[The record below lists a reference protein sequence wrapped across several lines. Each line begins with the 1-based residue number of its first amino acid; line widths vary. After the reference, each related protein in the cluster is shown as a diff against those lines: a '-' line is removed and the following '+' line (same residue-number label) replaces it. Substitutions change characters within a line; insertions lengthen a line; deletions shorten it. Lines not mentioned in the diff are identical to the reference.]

1 MKQRKWDYLYG
12 PVPSRRLGRSLGV
25 DLVPYK
31 TCSFDC
37 IYCQLGRT
45 TNKTVERQPYVDP
58 AAILDELGRWL
69 EQDGQA
75 DYITFSGLGE
85 PTLNSGLA
93 QMVTAAG
100 EMTDIPIAILTN
112 GSLLGQPE
120 VRAARQAADLL
131 VPSLDAA
138 TPKVFKQV
146 NRPASSLD
154 IARIVEGLCL
164 TRQECAAAMWLEV
177 MLVAGYND
185 SDEELAALREAIDEI
200 RPESVQINT
209 VVRPPVEQYARA
221 VPGDTLQKAEQTLG
235 PRAQIIAPLDAQS
248 VMAEERQ
255 RSEQEVVAL
264 LQRRPCTLDDIAAG
278 LAVHP
283 NEALKYLSE
292 LLRREQIA
300 AIDLDGRQFYVPNQ
314 PR

>member
-1 MKQRKWDYLYG
+1 MNNSTWQLLYG

-58 AAILDELGRWL
+58 AAILDELGQWL

-93 QMVTAAG
+93 EMVTAAG
-100 EMTDIPIAILTN
+100 EMTDIPLAILTN
-112 GSLLGQPE
+112 GSLFWQPE
-120 VRAARQAADLL
+120 VRAACQAADLL

-138 TPKVFKQV
+138 TPNSFEQV
-146 NRPASSLD
+146 NRPARSLD
-154 IARIVEGLCL
+154 ITQIVEGLRL
-164 TRQECAAAMWLEV
+164 ARQECTADMWLEV

-185 SDEELAALREAIDEI
+185 SEEELRALREAIDQIEPQSI
-200 RPESVQINT
+200 QINT

-221 VPGDTLQKAEQTLG
+221 VSGDTLQEAERLLG
-235 PRAQIIAPLDAQS
+235 RRAQLIAPLDAQS

-255 RSEQEVVAL
+255 RSEQEVMAL
-264 LQRRPCTLDDIAAG
+264 LQRRPCTLQDIAAG
-278 LAVHP
+278 LAMHP
-283 NEALKYLSE
+283 NEGVKYVDALLARQE
-292 LLRREQIA
+292 IA
-300 AIDLDGRQFYVPNQ
+300 WVQRAGQTFYMVSGDS
-314 PR
+314 